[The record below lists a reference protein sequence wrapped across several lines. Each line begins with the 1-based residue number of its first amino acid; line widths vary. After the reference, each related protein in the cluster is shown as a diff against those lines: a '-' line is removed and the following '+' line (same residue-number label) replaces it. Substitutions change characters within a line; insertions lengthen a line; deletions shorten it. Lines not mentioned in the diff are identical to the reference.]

1 MSDHKGITD
10 RKQES
15 IGIINALRRGTVPQS
30 GLSRLAVGLSAEERV
45 ISSQLEYVAGGHADC
60 KFVRGE
66 YGSGKTFLIS
76 RAVEIGQKQRFSP
89 FDSSRFGA
97 GVCLILALGCIFIG
111 RRFQKEVM

>member
-10 RKQES
+10 QKQES

-45 ISSQLEYVAGGHADC
+45 IGSQLAYVAGGHADC

-76 RAVEIGQKQRFSP
+76 RAVEIGQRQRFVTSHVVISP
-89 FDSSRFGA
+89 ETPLHKLQA
-97 GVCLILALGCIFIG
+97 VYAAI
-111 RRFQKEVM
+111 